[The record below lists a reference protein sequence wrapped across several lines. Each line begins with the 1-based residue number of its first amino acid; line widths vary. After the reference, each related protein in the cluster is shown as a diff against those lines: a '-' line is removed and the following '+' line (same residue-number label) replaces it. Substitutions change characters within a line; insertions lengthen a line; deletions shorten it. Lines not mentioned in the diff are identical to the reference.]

1 MNTLTIKDIV
11 AATGGTLLCGDLQ
24 NSVTAICTD
33 TRKIV
38 PGALF
43 VPIVGE
49 TFDAHDFIN
58 FALENGCVAALTAKR
73 EKIKGKTLIAVD
85 DTRKALGNLASFYKK
100 QFNIPFIAITGSV
113 GKTTVKEL
121 TATVLSARLNVLKTS
136 GNLNN
141 DIGLPLTLFRL
152 ENQHEAAI
160 TEMGMSGFGEIDAL
174 AGMVK
179 PDIGIVTNI
188 GLSHIEKLGSQENIY
203 KAKAELFPHIKP
215 EGTVIINGDDPILL
229 AHLKDINRKTI
240 TVGLSADF
248 DLWAKDVK
256 TTTESL
262 SFTVMYGSQTVPV
275 TLPLP
280 GEHNVINALLACA
293 AGFVLGIS
301 LEEAAQALKSYVAT
315 DKRMQIINHNDFTII
330 NDCYNAA
337 PASVEAALKVL
348 CARSGR
354 KIAVFGDM
362 KELGEHTESAHRAI
376 GQKAFAL
383 GVNALFVFGENA
395 VFAAQSAKETG
406 MEQVFSF
413 TDINELNQAL
423 GAYVKANDSI
433 LIKGSRAMML
443 ERVTDFLTN
452 IKQEN

>member
-11 AATGGTLLCGDLQ
+11 AATGGTLLCGDLH

-33 TRKIV
+33 TRKIT

-58 FALENGCVAALTAKR
+58 LALESGCVASLTAKH
-73 EKIKGKTLIAVD
+73 EIVEGKTLIAVN
-85 DTRKALGNLASFYKK
+85 DTRKALGALAAFYRK
-100 QFNIPFIAITGSV
+100 QFNIPFIAVTGSV

-121 TATVLSARLNVLKTS
+121 TATVLSTHLNVLKTS
-136 GNLNN
+136 GNFNN

-152 ENQHEAAI
+152 ENNHETAI
-160 TEMGMSGFGEIDAL
+160 TEMGMSGFGEIDYL
-174 AGMVK
+174 AAMVK

-203 KAKAELFPHIKP
+203 KAKAELFPHIKL
-215 EGTVIINGDDPILL
+215 EGTVIINGDDPILA
-229 AHLKDINRKTI
+229 AHLQDINRKTI
-240 TVGLSADF
+240 TVGLNTNC
-248 DLWAKDVK
+248 DLYAKDIK

-262 SFTVMYGSQTVPV
+262 SFTAMYGHQAVPV

-280 GEHNVINALLACA
+280 GEHNAMNALLACA
-293 AGFVLGIS
+293 TGLALGIP

-315 DKRMQIINHNDFTII
+315 DKRMQIIHHNQLTII

-348 CARSGR
+348 CARPGR
-354 KIAVFGDM
+354 KIAVLGDI
-362 KELGEHTESAHRAI
+362 KELGEHTESAHRTI
-376 GQKAFAL
+376 GRQAMIL
-383 GVNALFVFGENA
+383 GADALFAFGKNA
-395 VFAAQSAKETG
+395 AFAAQSAKEAG
-406 MEQVFSF
+406 MNLVFSF
-413 TDINELNQAL
+413 TDMDELNQTL
-423 GAYVKANDSI
+423 GAFVKANDSI
-433 LIKGSRAMML
+433 LIKGSRAMQL
-443 ERVTDFLTN
+443 ERVTDYLT
-452 IKQEN
+452 KE